1 MADGI
6 GIKGWKFKLGYCRKS
21 MKAFQQ
27 NKRMLKPKAP
37 QLTPEQQQE
46 LKDEASDCQAKY
58 AAELV
63 ANPGLPALAAHEIYE
78 IYGSPMLILH
88 PPTKTM

>member
-1 MADGI
+1 
-6 GIKGWKFKLGYCRKS
+6 
-21 MKAFQQ
+21 MKTGHRVRRA
-27 NKRMLKPKAP
+27 LKPKASR
-37 QLTPEQQQE
+37 LTPEQQQE
-46 LKDEASDCQAKY
+46 LKDEASDCQARY

-78 IYGSPMLILH
+78 IYGSPMLIMH

>member
-1 MADGI
+1 M
-6 GIKGWKFKLGYCRKS
+6 KTGYRIRR
-21 MKAFQQ
+21 A
-27 NKRMLKPKAP
+27 LKPKAP
-37 QLTPEQQQE
+37 RLTQEQQQE

>member
-1 MADGI
+1 MSTLHQS
-6 GIKGWKFKLGYCRKS
+6 KRTSKL
-21 MKAFQQ
+21 
-27 NKRMLKPKAP
+27 PP
-37 QLTPEQQQE
+37 QVVQE